1 MLNNRRR
8 VTDAKLR
15 RARRWAT
22 FSMLFSVRPIHMVVS
37 AFAVV
42 GVVMVTAR
50 ELAPHPW
57 PGACYES
64 QIEILGGR
72 HPSRIPVCV
81 KHIPFGD
88 PLSVHHTG

>member
-8 VTDAKLR
+8 ITDAKLR
-15 RARRWAT
+15 RARRGAA
-22 FSMLFSVRPIHMVVS
+22 FSTLFAVKPIHMVVS
-37 AFAVV
+37 VFAVV
-42 GVVMVTAR
+42 GIVVITSR

-57 PGACYES
+57 PGACYEA
-64 QIEILGGR
+64 QVEILGGR

-88 PLSVHHTG
+88 PLSARHAG